1 MEEKKKV
8 EEDTL
13 TPIVVGVVAAVAIG
27 LGLLA
32 FLATFF
38 GGIFGFLTGGATVVQ
53 LDVNNHPLIKEVL
66 FGGEPWLIYCVNNET
81 AHYPLP
87 AILDVDL
94 GGEGTTAL
102 YSQIGMKVGV
112 LDCFQEMPSGKTL
125 AQRFTW
131 GTKAPPFA
139 FAIANGDAPII
150 VDVYRI
156 KTKDELIEAV
166 SPVLTI
172 KTITIDSMQRWPT
185 ACTTRRTC
193 VVVGHK
199 TPAAL
204 EGAMTIFEPMLQKHR
219 KVKVATLDIK
229 FWQMKLG
236 PSLTAKRTQLKIG
249 KSYDLDVVCLA
260 RVDGVKEKKA
270 VHVGS
275 YLANLVNTTLD
286 QFLTDCVQQTNLVP
300 LGAEPKIAVKLAW
313 GQKAEKPQVIEAEPL
328 PSDFFKDG
336 EMPKKEDGRRQKV
349 GNRQSLEEQDEKII
363 EDVDESERQEQK
375 QEEEDEGE
383 EVEL

>member
-1 MEEKKKV
+1 MEEKKQV

-13 TPIVVGVVAAVAIG
+13 TPIVVGLVAAVAIG

-38 GGIFGFLTGGATVVQ
+38 GGIFGLLTGSATVVQ
-53 LDVNNHPLIKEVL
+53 LDINNHVLIKEVL

-94 GGEGTTAL
+94 GGEGTAAL
-102 YSQIGMKVGV
+102 HSQIGMKVGV
-112 LDCFQEMPSGKTL
+112 LDCFKEMPSGKTI

-131 GTKAPPFA
+131 GTAPPPFA
-139 FAIANGDAPII
+139 FAIANGDAPFK
-150 VDVYRI
+150 VDLYRI
-156 KTKDELIEAV
+156 KTSEELIEAV
-166 SPVLTI
+166 KPVLVI

-185 ACTTRRTC
+185 SCTTRRTC
-193 VVVGHK
+193 VVLGHK

-236 PSLTAKRTQLKIG
+236 QNLTASHLKIG
-249 KSYDLDVVCLA
+249 KSNDLDVVCLA
-260 RVDGVKEKKA
+260 RLDGIKDKKS

-275 YLANLVNTTLD
+275 YLQSLVNTTLD
-286 QFLTDCVQQTNLVP
+286 QFLTDCAQQTNLVA

-336 EMPKKEDGRRQKV
+336 EMPKKDDGRRQKV
-349 GNRQSLEEQDEKII
+349 GDRKGLEEQDEKVI
-363 EDVDESERQEQK
+363 EDVDESERQEEK
-375 QEEEDEGE
+375 PEEDDGE